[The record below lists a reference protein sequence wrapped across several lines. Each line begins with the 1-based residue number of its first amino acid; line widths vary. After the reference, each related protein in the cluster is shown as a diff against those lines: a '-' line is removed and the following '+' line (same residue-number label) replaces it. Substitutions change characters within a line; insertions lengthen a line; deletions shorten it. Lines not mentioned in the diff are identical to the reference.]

1 MKHILIFGVSVA
13 SAVLLVPVVLAQR
26 ATSIREPT
34 PKALHAPIGAAYLI
48 NFDASKMGTLEGVVV
63 RVHQVPNTKVW
74 LTSMNALVR
83 TTTGDVN
90 VELGPAWFI
99 DNQEL
104 HLGVDDKI
112 TVSGSRV
119 KPSGVDTMIAT
130 EVRRGSDVL
139 RLRRDDGTPVWVAWV
154 GATPASAV
162 R

>member
-1 MKHILIFGVSVA
+1 MKHKLIFGVSVV

-26 ATSIREPT
+26 ATPIREPP
-34 PKALHAPIGAAYLI
+34 PKAAPAPIGSAYLL
-48 NFDASKMGTLEGVVV
+48 NFDPAKMGTLEGVVV

-83 TTTGDVN
+83 TSTGDVN

-104 HLGVDDKI
+104 HLAVDDKI

-130 EVRRGSDVL
+130 EVRRGNDVL
-139 RLRRDDGTPVWVAWV
+139 HLRREDGTPIWVAWV
-154 GATPASAV
+154 GTAPTAG